1 MKKRKLIYI
10 ITVLFMFIFY
20 GCQAKGEKPLTMPK
34 EEDKHSGFLNTYDNS
49 YNSEMPDKGTLSKE
63 NEVPISD
70 VIGIGRTNANEAY
83 QDEWGVKLIARD
95 IKSTGLTII
104 CEQSEGEPSG
114 RLQTESPYFLEVL
127 MDGEW
132 VEVELLP
139 SEYELSWTDEA
150 WNISANDSVEWT
162 VDWTRLY
169 GELPT
174 GSYRIGKQIM
184 DFRGTVDYD
193 KKLYY
198 AGFNIYKNSN
208 DFDIS
213 YEHAGISISLP
224 YVEGWEYRITE
235 YAQGCVSHGLS
246 FRPVGEDGWID
257 FHYWESFGVCG
268 TGLKTESYGHG
279 TMGTYDNHAVWDF
292 ISFEANK
299 GSFVAMTEAVEG
311 WWQQFGKTAMEIL
324 TAAEFYITDK

>member
-10 ITVLFMFIFY
+10 MAVLFMCIFY
-20 GCQAKGEKPLTMPK
+20 GCQAKGEKSLTMPE
-34 EEDKHSGFLNTYDNS
+34 EEDKNSGFLNTYDNS
-49 YNSEMPDKGTLSKE
+49 YDSGLPDEGTLP
-63 NEVPISD
+63 NQNTVPISD
-70 VIGIGRTNANEAY
+70 IVGIGRTNANEAY
-83 QDEWGVKLIARD
+83 QDEWGVKLIASD

-104 CEQSEGEPSG
+104 CQQSEGEPSG
-114 RLQTESPYFLEVL
+114 RLQTGSPYFLEVL

-139 SEYELSWTDEA
+139 SEYELAWTAEG
-150 WNISANDSVEWT
+150 WYINANDSVEWT

-174 GSYRIGKQIM
+174 GSYRIGKEIM
-184 DFRGTVDYD
+184 DFRSTGDYD

-198 AGFNIYKNSN
+198 AGFNLYKNSN

-235 YAQGCVSHGLS
+235 YAQGCISHGLS

-292 ISFEANK
+292 ISFEADK
-299 GSFVAMTEAVEG
+299 GNFVAITEHVDG

-324 TAAEFYITDK
+324 TAAEFDITDK